1 MSFYNGVLNFN
12 HFMSSRGLRGLPG
25 VGFKLDDNNDYDMQN
40 KTLVNVKQGTNNND
54 VVTKSQLD
62 SEIAKIPSADTTQ
75 FVKKTGATM
84 SGDLILQPQP
94 YPVHGNTNKAISYNT
109 ARNIFLSKKEG
120 GSMLQSLDMNNHF
133 ITNIKDPVN
142 SDHGVNK
149 KYVDNQ
155 LAKKLDK
162 GAKIDMKNK
171 SIINLNLPT
180 NKRDAACVEFVNYR
194 LSETQKNYLKL
205 NGTTSMSGDLNL
217 NNNKIVNLQTDSKNS
232 KSAVNV
238 ELMENEITDLRNLVT
253 QKIHESQIINS
264 GQKKDAFRYLMENDD
279 ESSSEL
285 NIQVLGIVNFSNSP
299 HQINKKAYQLKL
311 LFQKSSP
318 NQYQSRLGFNL
329 FKLPVGYYTLVV
341 EWFPPEMSEL
351 SVAVQG
357 TTISISNYTTKTFEN
372 YTKTVINFHRWGS
385 SPPQFIYLDLH
396 GTVTFPS
403 LLTIGHLIVYGVKET
418 ISNVDPSVYDTAF
431 AIENGKMVME
441 TKLDMKN
448 HKIINLDDPLNEGDA
463 CNKRSLNILETK
475 FNNFASNLS
484 ETLFWESYQL
494 ADCLYK
500 IERGIPSEV
509 TFDNSTRE
517 VSHLFDQSLKE
528 NDATQATKAN
538 RPILCTKAEKINYRY
553 YLQFNGNKR
562 MLSNINLNPGSG
574 QADIVNIFI
583 VYRLNSYTGPH
594 GLRNGLFGHDD
605 GAGYDK
611 FVAFSPNKSMII
623 AGTTGD
629 YTVIGPSA
637 YIGKNPIANYQSKA
651 NAGEL
656 NKWICLSIHWDV
668 PGGNNASQIWCNG
681 KKLANFTAR
690 TSPGSNTM
698 TFGDFKPAGRAGLK
712 GDIAFFCLYKG
723 RKLTETNIKL
733 HSQVLCEWYAV
744 NHDPISLN

>member
-25 VGFKLDDNNDYDMQN
+25 IGFKLDANNDYDMQN
-40 KTLVNVKQGTNNND
+40 KKLVNVKQGTNNND

-162 GAKIDMKNK
+162 GTTIDMKDNT
-171 SIINLNLPT
+171 IT
-180 NKRDAACVEFVNYR
+180 NVKFPVNQKDVATVEYITQRITN
-194 LSETQKNYLKL
+194 SQKNYLKL
-205 NGTTSMSGDLNL
+205 DGTTSMSGDLNL
-217 NNNKIVNLQTDSKNS
+217 NNNKIINLQTDSKNS

-279 ESSSEL
+279 ESSSES

-329 FKLPVGYYTLVV
+329 YKLPVGYYTFVV

-357 TTISISNYTTKTFEN
+357 TTISISNYATKTFGN
-372 YTKTVINFHRWGS
+372 YTKTVVNFHRWGS
-385 SPPQFIYLDLH
+385 SPPQFIYLDLQ

-441 TKLDMKN
+441 TKLDMNN

-475 FNNFASNLS
+475 FNNFSSNLS

-500 IERGIPSEV
+500 IERGIPTEV
-509 TFDNSTRE
+509 TFNKSTRE

-528 NDATQATKAN
+528 NHASQTTKAN
-538 RPILCTKAEKINYRY
+538 RPILCTKAEKNNYRY
-553 YLQFNGNKR
+553 YLKFNGKKR
-562 MLSNINLNPGSG
+562 MLSDINLNPGSG
-574 QADIVNIFI
+574 QADIVNVFI
-583 VYRLNSYTGPH
+583 VYRLNSNLGSH
-594 GLRNGLFGHDD
+594 FRNGLFGHDN
-605 GAGYDK
+605 GGWDK
-611 FVAFSPNKSMII
+611 FVTFSPNGELVVS
-623 AGTTGD
+623 GTTND
-629 YTVIGPSA
+629 HIVIGQKA
-637 YIGKNPIANYQSKA
+637 FNGKNAIAPYQSKA
-651 NAGEL
+651 NASEL

-668 PGGNNASQIWCNG
+668 PGGNNASEVWCNG
-681 KKLANFTAR
+681 KKLANFAAK

-698 TFGDFKPAGRAGLK
+698 TFGDLNPSGIAGLK
-712 GDIAFFCLYKG
+712 GDIAFLCLYKG
-723 RKLTETNIKL
+723 KNLTESNIKL
-733 HSQVLCEWYAV
+733 HHRVLCEWYAV
-744 NHDPISLN
+744 DHDPISLN

>member
-1 MSFYNGVLNFN
+1 MSFYNGVLNYK
-12 HFMSSRGLRGLPG
+12 HSTAVRGVRGLPG
-25 VGFKLDDNNDYDMQN
+25 IGFKLDANNDYDMQN
-40 KTLVNVKQGTNNND
+40 KKLVNVKQGTNNND

-84 SGDLILQPQP
+84 NGDLILQPQP
-94 YPVHGNTNKAISYNT
+94 YPIHGNTNKAISYNT

-162 GAKIDMKNK
+162 DTTIDMKDNA
-171 SIINLNLPT
+171 IT
-180 NKRDAACVEFVNYR
+180 NVKFPVNQKDVATVEYITQRITN
-194 LSETQKNYLKL
+194 SQKNYLKL
-205 NGTTSMSGDLNL
+205 DGTTSMSGDLNL
-217 NNNKIVNLQTDSKNS
+217 NNNKIINLQTDSKNS

-253 QKIHESQIINS
+253 QKIHKSQITSS
-264 GQKKDAFRYLMENDD
+264 GKKDVFRYLMENDD

-285 NIQVLGIVNFSNSP
+285 NIQVLGIVDFSNSP

-329 FKLPVGYYTLVV
+329 YKLPVGYYTLVV

-357 TTISISNYTTKTFEN
+357 TTISISNYATKTFEN

-431 AIENGKMVME
+431 VIENGKMVME
-441 TKLDMKN
+441 TDLSLNGHNLRGSVHYINGILNTKN
-448 HKIINLDDPLNEGDA
+448 GNTFLLNGCDKIIIPNHSHILTITVLYFKV
-463 CNKRSLNILETK
+463 KRRYTPI
-475 FNNFASNLS
+475 
-484 ETLFWESYQL
+484 
-494 ADCLYK
+494 
-500 IERGIPSEV
+500 
-509 TFDNSTRE
+509 
-517 VSHLFDQSLKE
+517 SLKIKHS
-528 NDATQATKAN
+528 DHLTQSITYTSTQSTKSQT
-538 RPILCTKAEKINYRY
+538 I
-553 YLQFNGNKR
+553 
-562 MLSNINLNPGSG
+562 NINL
-574 QADIVNIFI
+574 VL
-583 VYRLNSYTGPH
+583 V
-594 GLRNGLFGHDD
+594 FGHL
-605 GAGYDK
+605 A
-611 FVAFSPNKSMII
+611 VELAS
-623 AGTTGD
+623 
-629 YTVIGPSA
+629 VI
-637 YIGKNPIANYQSKA
+637 KNV
-651 NAGEL
+651 EL
-656 NKWICLSIHWDV
+656 LLSIEYRV
-668 PGGNNASQIWCNG
+668 P
-681 KKLANFTAR
+681 
-690 TSPGSNTM
+690 
-698 TFGDFKPAGRAGLK
+698 
-712 GDIAFFCLYKG
+712 
-723 RKLTETNIKL
+723 
-733 HSQVLCEWYAV
+733 
-744 NHDPISLN
+744 

>member
-1 MSFYNGVLNFN
+1 MSFYNGVLNYK
-12 HFMSSRGLRGLPG
+12 HSTAVRGVRGLPG
-25 VGFKLDDNNDYDMQN
+25 IGFKLDANNDYDIQN
-40 KTLVNVKQGTNNND
+40 KKLVNVKQGTNNND

-62 SEIAKIPSADTTQ
+62 SEIAKIPSVDTTQ

-84 SGDLILQPQP
+84 NGDLILQPQP
-94 YPVHGNTNKAISYNT
+94 YPIHGNTNKAISYNT

-155 LAKKLDK
+155 LVKKLDK
-162 GAKIDMKNK
+162 DTTIDMKDNA
-171 SIINLNLPT
+171 IT
-180 NKRDAACVEFVNYR
+180 NVKFPVNQKDVATVEYITQRITN
-194 LSETQKNYLKL
+194 SQKNYLKL

-217 NNNKIVNLQTDSKNS
+217 NNNKIINLQTDYRDS

-238 ELMENEITDLRNLVT
+238 NFVENEITDLRNLVT
-253 QKIHESQIINS
+253 QKIHESQITSS
-264 GQKKDAFRYLMENDD
+264 GKKDVFRYLMENDD

-285 NIQVLGIVNFSNSP
+285 NIQVLGIVDFSNSP

-431 AIENGKMVME
+431 VIENGKLVME
-441 TKLDMKN
+441 TDLSLNEHRLRGSVHYINGILNTKN
-448 HKIINLDDPLNEGDA
+448 GNTFLLNGCDKIIIPNHSRILTITVLYFKV
-463 CNKRSLNILETK
+463 KR
-475 FNNFASNLS
+475 
-484 ETLFWESYQL
+484 
-494 ADCLYK
+494 
-500 IERGIPSEV
+500 
-509 TFDNSTRE
+509 
-517 VSHLFDQSLKE
+517 
-528 NDATQATKAN
+528 
-538 RPILCTKAEKINYRY
+538 RY
-553 YLQFNGNKR
+553 
-562 MLSNINLNPGSG
+562 
-574 QADIVNIFI
+574 
-583 VYRLNSYTGPH
+583 T
-594 GLRNGLFGHDD
+594 
-605 GAGYDK
+605 
-611 FVAFSPNKSMII
+611 
-623 AGTTGD
+623 
-629 YTVIGPSA
+629 
-637 YIGKNPIANYQSKA
+637 
-651 NAGEL
+651 
-656 NKWICLSIHWDV
+656 
-668 PGGNNASQIWCNG
+668 
-681 KKLANFTAR
+681 
-690 TSPGSNTM
+690 
-698 TFGDFKPAGRAGLK
+698 
-712 GDIAFFCLYKG
+712 
-723 RKLTETNIKL
+723 
-733 HSQVLCEWYAV
+733 
-744 NHDPISLN
+744 PISLKVKHSDHLTQSITYTSTKATRTQTISINLILAFGHLAVELGSVIKNVELLLLIEYRVP

>member
-25 VGFKLDDNNDYDMQN
+25 VGFKLDANNDYDMQN
-40 KTLVNVKQGTNNND
+40 KKLVNVKQGNNNND

-94 YPVHGNTNKAISYNT
+94 YPIHGNTNKAISYNT

-120 GSMLQSLDMNNHF
+120 GSMLQPLDMNNHF

-162 GAKIDMKNK
+162 NAAIDMKDK
-171 SIINLNLPT
+171 AIT
-180 NKRDAACVEFVNYR
+180 NVKFPVNQKDVATVEYITQRITN
-194 LSETQKNYLKL
+194 SQKNYLKHD
-205 NGTTSMSGDLNL
+205 GTTSMSGDLNL

-264 GQKKDAFRYLMENDD
+264 GQRKDAFRYLMENAD
-279 ESSSEL
+279 ESSSES
-285 NIQVLGIVNFSNSP
+285 NIQVLGIVDFSKSP
-299 HQINKKAYQLKL
+299 HQINKKAYQLRL

-329 FKLPVGYYTLVV
+329 YQLPFGYYTFVV

-351 SVAVQG
+351 SVTVQG
-357 TTISISNYTTKTFEN
+357 TTISISNYATKTFEN
-372 YTKTVINFHRWGS
+372 YTKTVVNFHRWSS
-385 SPPQFIYLDLH
+385 SPPQFIYLNLN

-431 AIENGKMVME
+431 VVENGKMVME
-441 TKLDMKN
+441 TKLDMNN
-448 HKIINLDDPLNEGDA
+448 HKIINLGDPLNEGDA

-475 FNNFASNLS
+475 LS
-484 ETLFWESYQL
+484 ETLFWESYKL

-500 IERGIPSEV
+500 IDRGIPTEV

-528 NDATQATKAN
+528 NDSTQTTKAN

-553 YLQFNGNKR
+553 YLKFDGNKR
-562 MLSNINLNPGSG
+562 MLSNINLNPASG
-574 QADIVNIFI
+574 QADIVNVFI
-583 VYRLNSYTGPH
+583 VYRLNSNLGSH
-594 GLRNGLFGHDD
+594 FRNGLFGHDN
-605 GAGYDK
+605 GGWDK
-611 FVAFSPNKSMII
+611 FVTFSPNGELVVS
-623 AGTTGD
+623 GTTNGHI
-629 YTVIGPSA
+629 VIGQKA
-637 YIGKNPIANYQSKA
+637 FNGKNAIAPYQSKA

-668 PGGNNASQIWCNG
+668 PGGKNTSETWCNG

-690 TSPGSNTM
+690 TSAGSKTM
-698 TFGDFKPAGRAGLK
+698 TFGDLNPSGIAGLK
-712 GDIAFFCLYKG
+712 GDIAFYCLYKG
-723 RKLTETNIKL
+723 KNLTESNIKL
-733 HSQVLCEWYAV
+733 HHRVLCEWYAV
-744 NHDPISLN
+744 DHDPISLN

>member
-1 MSFYNGVLNFN
+1 MSYTNGILN
-12 HFMSSRGLRGLPG
+12 HDDSQGLGKIGSRGLPG
-25 VGFKLDDNNDYDMQN
+25 IGFKLDANNDYDMQN
-40 KTLVNVKQGTNNND
+40 KKLVNVKQGTNNND

-62 SEIAKIPSADTTQ
+62 SEIAKIPSVDTTQ

-84 SGDLILQPQP
+84 NGDLILQPQP
-94 YPVHGNTNKAISYNT
+94 YPIHGNTDKAISYNT

-162 GAKIDMKNK
+162 DTTIDMKDNA
-171 SIINLNLPT
+171 IT
-180 NKRDAACVEFVNYR
+180 NVKFPVNQKDVATVEYITQRITN
-194 LSETQKNYLKL
+194 SQKNYLKL
-205 NGTTSMSGDLNL
+205 DGTTSMSGDLNL
-217 NNNKIVNLQTDSKNS
+217 NNNKIINLQTDSKNS

-285 NIQVLGIVNFSNSP
+285 NIQVLGIVDFSNSP

-329 FKLPVGYYTLVV
+329 YKLPVGYDTLVV

-357 TTISISNYTTKTFEN
+357 TTISISNYATKKFEN
-372 YTKTVINFHRWGS
+372 YTKTVINFHRWSS

-431 AIENGKMVME
+431 VIENGKLVME
-441 TKLDMKN
+441 TDLSLNGHNLSGSVHYINGILNTKN
-448 HKIINLDDPLNEGDA
+448 GNTFLLNGCDKIIIPNHSHILTITVLYFKLKSKYKPI
-463 CNKRSLNILETK
+463 SL
-475 FNNFASNLS
+475 
-484 ETLFWESYQL
+484 
-494 ADCLYK
+494 K
-500 IERGIPSEV
+500 IKHSDHLTQSITYTS
-509 TFDNSTRE
+509 TQSTR
-517 VSHLFDQSLKE
+517 SQ
-528 NDATQATKAN
+528 T
-538 RPILCTKAEKINYRY
+538 I
-553 YLQFNGNKR
+553 
-562 MLSNINLNPGSG
+562 NINLVLAFGNLAVELGSVVKN
-574 QADIVNIFI
+574 QELLMLIE
-583 VYRLNSYTGPH
+583 YR
-594 GLRNGLFGHDD
+594 
-605 GAGYDK
+605 
-611 FVAFSPNKSMII
+611 
-623 AGTTGD
+623 
-629 YTVIGPSA
+629 
-637 YIGKNPIANYQSKA
+637 
-651 NAGEL
+651 
-656 NKWICLSIHWDV
+656 V
-668 PGGNNASQIWCNG
+668 P
-681 KKLANFTAR
+681 
-690 TSPGSNTM
+690 
-698 TFGDFKPAGRAGLK
+698 
-712 GDIAFFCLYKG
+712 
-723 RKLTETNIKL
+723 
-733 HSQVLCEWYAV
+733 
-744 NHDPISLN
+744 